1 MKKEKQRIAIA
12 ESQGWEWCYH
22 TDLHNT
28 KCWGWEQK
36 GVSRHETDYY
46 KCEKSNYLHEL
57 PDYLNDLNACHEF
70 EKTLFPDDA
79 QYSQW
84 NFYSLHLGELTN
96 NDNGRGW
103 KPLSNADCFRIANA
117 TAAQRCEAFLKTLD
131 LWEDA
136 E

>member
-12 ESQGWEWCYH
+12 EACGW
-22 TDLHNT
+22 
-28 KCWGWEQK
+28 K
-36 GVSRHETDYY
+36 GRDHHPCGILSETGVYRVYSKTGFSDTTQ
-46 KCEKSNYLHEL
+46 L

-84 NFYSLHLGELTN
+84 NFYSLHLGDLTN